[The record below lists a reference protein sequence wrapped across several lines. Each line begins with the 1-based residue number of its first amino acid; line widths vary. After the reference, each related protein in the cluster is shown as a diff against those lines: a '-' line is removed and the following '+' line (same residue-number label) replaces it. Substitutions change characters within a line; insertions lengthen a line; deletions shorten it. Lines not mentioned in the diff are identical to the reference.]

1 MSNYRY
7 MRTLLMFDL
16 PVVTAIERRHYRQ
29 FVKFIKSI
37 GFIMFQES
45 IYVKL
50 SVNGGAIEK
59 VKKAVEAH
67 LPPKGMVSLLTVTEK
82 QFGEIDNLLGEFV
95 TDIVHTDNRLVE
107 L

>member
-16 PVVTAIERRHYRQ
+16 PTLTATERRNYRQ
-29 FVKFIKSI
+29 FVKFLKSL
-37 GFIMFQES
+37 GFIMFQQS

-50 SVNGGAIEK
+50 SLNAAAIDRMRNTI
-59 VKKAVEAH
+59 KKH
-67 LPPKGMVSLLTVTEK
+67 LPPKGMISMLTVTEK
-82 QFGEIDNLLGEFV
+82 QFGEIENLLGEFV
-95 TDIVHTDNRLVE
+95 SDIVHSDERYIE